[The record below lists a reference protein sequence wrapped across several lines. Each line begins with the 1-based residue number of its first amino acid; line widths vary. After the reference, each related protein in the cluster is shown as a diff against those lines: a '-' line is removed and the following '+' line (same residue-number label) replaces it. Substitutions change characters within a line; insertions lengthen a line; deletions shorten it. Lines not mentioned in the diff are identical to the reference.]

1 MEDFSSSVINTDN
14 SISSKETS
22 INTSQN
28 LEAKNEI
35 SPYMQK
41 QIIKSIAQNLRD
53 IIKENIRKN
62 LMKYVKYDL
71 FYIGRNPPISIEDYI
86 NRIYKN
92 TKMNI
97 SSLILSVIYIDRFL
111 ELNGYILS
119 MKNIHR
125 IILAACLLSIKF
137 NEDVNVSSKYY
148 ASIAGIPVYDLNNLE
163 FYLIVKLQF
172 ELFVNCDLY
181 QKYLKEFEQQNNER
195 KMKQSQ
201 LSLNMKPNNI
211 NSNYRKNHRL

>member
-14 SISSKETS
+14 SISSKETA

-28 LEAKNEI
+28 LETNNEI
-35 SPYMQK
+35 SPYLQK

-53 IIKENIRKN
+53 IIKENTRRN

-86 NRIYKN
+86 NRIYKS

-97 SSLILSVIYIDRFL
+97 SSLILSIIYIDRFS

-125 IILAACLLSIKF
+125 IILASCLLSIKF
-137 NEDVNVSSKYY
+137 NEDVSINAKYY
-148 ASIAGIPVYDLNNLE
+148 ASMAGIPVYDLNNLE

-172 ELFVNCDLY
+172 GLFVNYDTY
-181 QKYLKEFEQQNNER
+181 QKYFEYFSKPMSNDIKKKEN
-195 KMKQSQ
+195 
-201 LSLNMKPNNI
+201 PNKLI
-211 NSNYRKNHRL
+211 NDKDNA

>member
-1 MEDFSSSVINTDN
+1 MEDLSSSVINTDN
-14 SISSKETS
+14 SISFKETA

-28 LEAKNEI
+28 LETKNEI
-35 SPYMQK
+35 SPYKQK

-62 LMKYVKYDL
+62 LIKYVKYDL

-86 NRIYKN
+86 NRIYKM

-97 SSLILSVIYIDRFL
+97 SSLILSVIYIDRFS

-125 IILAACLLSIKF
+125 IILTACLLSIKF
-137 NEDVNVSSKYY
+137 NEDVNISSKYY

-172 ELFVNCDLY
+172 GLFVNYDIY
-181 QKYLKEFEQQNNER
+181 QKYFEYFCKPMSNENKKKEN
-195 KMKQSQ
+195 
-201 LSLNMKPNNI
+201 
-211 NSNYRKNHRL
+211 

>member
-1 MEDFSSSVINTDN
+1 MEDFSSSVVNTDN
-14 SISSKETS
+14 SISSKETA

-28 LEAKNEI
+28 IEAKNEI

-86 NRIYKN
+86 NRIYKM

-97 SSLILSVIYIDRFL
+97 SSLILSVIYIDRFS

-137 NEDVNVSSKYY
+137 NEDVNINLKYY
-148 ASIAGIPVYDLNNLE
+148 ASIAGIPAYELNNLE

-172 ELFVNCDLY
+172 GLFVNYDIY
-181 QKYLKEFEQQNNER
+181 QKYFEYFCKPMNNENS
-195 KMKQSQ
+195 KKESSNK
-201 LSLNMKPNNI
+201 LINKKDNI
-211 NSNYRKNHRL
+211 

>member
-1 MEDFSSSVINTDN
+1 MDESSSSIINTDN
-14 SISSKETS
+14 SISSKETA

-28 LEAKNEI
+28 IENI
-35 SPYMQK
+35 NHVSPFVEK
-41 QIIKSIAQNLRD
+41 HIIKSIAQNLRD
-53 IIKENIRKN
+53 IIKENTRKN

-97 SSLILSVIYIDRFL
+97 SSLILSVIYIDRFS

-163 FYLIVKLQF
+163 FYLFVKLQF
-172 ELFVNCDLY
+172 GLFVDYDIY
-181 QKYLKEFEQQNNER
+181 QKYFEYFCKPMNNENS
-195 KMKQSQ
+195 KKESSNK
-201 LSLNMKPNNI
+201 LINKKDNI
-211 NSNYRKNHRL
+211 

>member
-86 NRIYKN
+86 NRIYKM

-97 SSLILSVIYIDRFL
+97 SSLILSVIYIDRFS

-137 NEDVNVSSKYY
+137 NEDVNVNVKYY
-148 ASIAGIPVYDLNNLE
+148 ASIAGIPAYELNNLE

-172 ELFVNCDLY
+172 GLFVNYDIY
-181 QKYLKEFEQQNNER
+181 QKYFEYFCKPMNNENS
-195 KMKQSQ
+195 KKESSNK
-201 LSLNMKPNNI
+201 LINKKDNI
-211 NSNYRKNHRL
+211 

>member
-14 SISSKETS
+14 SISSKETA

-28 LEAKNEI
+28 LETNNEI
-35 SPYMQK
+35 SPYLQK

-53 IIKENIRKN
+53 IIKENTRRN

-86 NRIYKN
+86 NRIYKS

-97 SSLILSVIYIDRFL
+97 SSLILSVIYIDRFS

-125 IILAACLLSIKF
+125 IILASCLLSIKF
-137 NEDVNVSSKYY
+137 NEDVSINAKYY

-172 ELFVNCDLY
+172 GLFVNYDIY
-181 QKYLKEFEQQNNER
+181 QKYFEYFSKPMSNDIKKKENTN
-195 KMKQSQ
+195 K
-201 LSLNMKPNNI
+201 LI
-211 NSNYRKNHRL
+211 NDKDNA